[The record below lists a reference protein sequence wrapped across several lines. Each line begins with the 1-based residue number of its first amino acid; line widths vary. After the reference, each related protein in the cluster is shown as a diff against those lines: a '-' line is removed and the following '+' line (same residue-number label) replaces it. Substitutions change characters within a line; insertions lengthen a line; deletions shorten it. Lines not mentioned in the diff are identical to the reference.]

1 MKKLLPILLILFCA
15 GCEKAQDYIADNK
28 ELASGGT
35 IIGVFPDGTKVRSY
49 DLYVSRELPSGSR
62 GWGSQQLLVI
72 EQKGEKDKAILING
86 QLYAPAESE

>member
-1 MKKLLPILLILFCA
+1 MKKLLLILLVLFCA
-15 GCEKAQDYIADNK
+15 GCEDTRDYIADNNK

-35 IIGVFPDGTKVRSY
+35 VVGVFPDGAKVRSY
-49 DLYVSRELPSGSR
+49 QLHTP
-62 GWGSQQLLVI
+62 WGYQHLFVI